1 VKEFRGRTKIMMD
14 SGIRSGSD
22 IAVAMAS
29 GAEFVFLGRAPMFGV
44 CALGSQGGDQVVEII
59 QKQLQQVME
68 QLGCE
73 RLEDLPRHLA
83 S

>member
-1 VKEFRGRTKIMMD
+1 
-14 SGIRSGSD
+14 
-22 IAVAMAS
+22 MAS